1 MFGRG
6 DICYDTEYKVI
17 KLFTNMLQPAICT
30 LCCACPCPVDRI
42 HVRMETAQKTLL
54 SSLYK
59 RIKPSV
65 HRRTGFTEV
74 QSMVQKGNLDKIK
87 NTKTIPNMQYYSQI
101 CQSVK
106 YKYNKYISSICVKIR
121 TSRAKPLEFLYE
133 GHQPSMFYIP
143 TRSRTAHLPKNI

>member
-17 KLFTNMLQPAICT
+17 KLFTNTLQPPICT
-30 LCCACPCPVDRI
+30 PCCACPCPVDRI

-87 NTKTIPNMQYYSQI
+87 TLKKPSQTKHAILNIFT
-101 CQSVK
+101 VK
-106 YKYNKYISSICVKIR
+106 HVKV
-121 TSRAKPLEFLYE
+121 
-133 GHQPSMFYIP
+133 
-143 TRSRTAHLPKNI
+143 